1 MNLRHA
7 RQLYPITH
15 CFHCGNKLGMG
26 EEYTIV
32 RQAFKPPR
40 SYDRWNAIG
49 KACINCEDLKNTY
62 ALNEPLPLK

>member
-49 KACINCEDLKNTY
+49 KVCCDCEDQQTTFEFKE
-62 ALNEPLPLK
+62 ALPLK